1 MNEETRV
8 SNLLSIGDLTEFR
21 EARRIKKRLILTEN
35 MTSELLCYEPG
46 QGTAV
51 HHHVKEDEVFYCIE
65 GRGTITVDDEVY
77 QVSANELVFAP
88 VTSHHGLQAA
98 DDSRFVVIYFR
109 SPGRKAARTGIV
121 VDAADED

>member
-1 MNEETRV
+1 M
-8 SNLLSIGDLTEFR
+8 SNLLSIKDLTEFR

-65 GRGTITVDDEVY
+65 GRGTISVDDDVY

-88 VTSHHGLQAA
+88 VTSRHGIQAA
-98 DDSRFVVIYFR
+98 DDSRLVVIYFR
-109 SPGRKAARTGIV
+109 SPGRKAAKTGIV
-121 VDAADED
+121 VDTADED

>member
-1 MNEETRV
+1 M

-35 MTSELLCYEPG
+35 MSSELLCYEPG

-65 GRGTITVDDEVY
+65 GSGTISVDDEVY
-77 QVSANELVFAP
+77 EVTANLLVFAP
-88 VTSHHGLQAA
+88 VTSHHGIQAA
-98 DDSRFVVIYFR
+98 NDSRFVVIYFR

-121 VDAADED
+121 VDTDGDED

>member
-1 MNEETRV
+1 M
-8 SNLLSIGDLTEFR
+8 SNLLSIGELTEFR

-35 MTSELLCYEPG
+35 MSSELLCYEPG

-65 GRGTITVDDEVY
+65 GSGTISVDDEVY
-77 QVSANELVFAP
+77 EVTANQLVFAP
-88 VTSHHGLQAA
+88 VTSHHGIQAA

-121 VDAADED
+121 VDTDGDED

>member
-1 MNEETRV
+1 VT
-8 SNLLSIGDLTEFR
+8 NLLSIGDLIEFP
-21 EARRIKKRLILTEN
+21 EARRIKKRLILTET

-65 GRGTITVDDEVY
+65 SRGTISVDDEVY
-77 QVSANELVFAP
+77 QVKANELVFAP
-88 VTSHHGLQAA
+88 VTSHHGIQAA

-109 SPGRKAARTGIV
+109 SPGRKAAKTGIV
-121 VDAADED
+121 VDTGDDD